1 MVRSS
6 LIRAQQA
13 YHGAVADGWGK
24 YDSEGEIGRGP
35 TGRVFRALEKASG
48 RQVAIKEL
56 STQLIGQPGTLAR
69 IQSEARLLSSLA
81 SPNCVRVLEY
91 FEQDGRH
98 FLVEEYVDGA
108 SLREVGARA
117 GRLTAEQA
125 LGVIRGA
132 VSGLGYAHSVGVLHR
147 DLTPANILVDRAG
160 VARLVDF
167 GQALAVSGP
176 GAAGGLGEGTP
187 AYFSPEQAR
196 GGPVDPRSD
205 IYSAGVV
212 LFEQLTGRLPYAAD
226 GPAELMRMH
235 LEAPIPDPRELLP
248 ELPEG
253 IAFLV
258 GRAMTK
264 DPATRQ
270 QTALDFYNELQ
281 SAATQGYGPAWE
293 ARSGM
298 APMVAAAAGIA
309 ALAPAVP
316 AAAAAPIIAAPVAAM
331 QPAAAQ
337 PLPSPA
343 PAAPATGNLAPPK
356 LHLLR
361 ALVGLLLGAAL
372 LLGGLGYG
380 GTHGVLPAALASA
393 GAGVFKTPEDQRP
406 TSTAAGDGNQPQPR
420 PAAASAAGG
429 STTVYVL
436 DVSGSMGS
444 PAVIPAGFPKA
455 AELKQKQD
463 AFESLVEQVKG
474 GQKLPLGAIIAGV
487 SGVIDLIRL
496 EKELDDYLKA
506 QGVDPAT
513 ISKLTA
519 LKVAATSMLTALEA
533 ERQDLALNDQAGLV
547 KFSDSSVVI
556 APLGTDMAA
565 MRATVE
571 GLQTEGSTDIGD
583 GLVDALKLLEGKP
596 GAGIVLLT
604 DGWNNTGM
612 TNDQILSGPVT
623 TAASRGVPICA
634 IGLGQ
639 SPFDVDQALLSQ
651 VAGRTG
657 GDYYF
662 VADRVSLGADML
674 SCHHAEH
681 GQKVVDFRGRV
692 IPAQAVAG
700 PQFAVPGGKHR
711 LSLTLNWPGSDLD
724 LELRDPS
731 GKLVGSGLGKLSK
744 QPGLVA
750 VSVANPAAGNWTF
763 RVIPRDVTPAG
774 EDFFVSGATDGTTA
788 GQHFDSVVR
797 GSGSGTTGPLA
808 DVRNRT
814 RQLVTAGAIVA
825 GLAILLMTVRGL
837 ARRLRMKRIGRRLP
851 SKFLVPALG
860 YLLAIGGLIVLGG
873 AALVNFLWTTPLI
886 QAPKI

>member
-1 MVRSS
+1 MVE
-6 LIRAQQA
+6 
-13 YHGAVADGWGK
+13 GWGR
-24 YDSEGEIGRGP
+24 YDSQGEIGGGP

-56 STQLIGQPGTLAR
+56 APALIAQPGVLAR
-69 IQSEARLLSSLA
+69 IQSEARLLGSLN

-91 FEQDGRH
+91 FEQDRRH

-108 SLREVGARA
+108 TLRVVSTQA
-117 GRLTAEQA
+117 GRLTVEQA
-125 LGVIRGA
+125 LGVVKGA

-147 DLTPANILVDRAG
+147 DLTPSNILIDRAG

-176 GAAGGLGEGTP
+176 GAAGGLAEGTP
-187 AYFSPEQAR
+187 AYMSPEQAR
-196 GGPVDPRSD
+196 GGPLDPRSD

-212 LFEQLTGRLPYAAD
+212 LYEQLTGRLPYTAD
-226 GPAELMRMH
+226 SPGELMRMH
-235 LEAPIPDPRELLP
+235 AEAAIPDPRDLVP
-248 ELPEG
+248 ELSEE

-281 SAATQGYGPAWE
+281 SAAAQGYGPAWE
-293 ARSGM
+293 ARSGV
-298 APMVAAAAGIA
+298 APLVAAA
-309 ALAPAVP
+309 VP
-316 AAAAAPIIAAPVAAM
+316 ITASPVAVV
-331 QPAAAQ
+331 QPEVPQ

-343 PAAPATGNLAPPK
+343 PAPAPATGLAPPG

-361 ALVGLLLGAAL
+361 VLVGLLLGAAL
-372 LLGGLGYG
+372 VLGGLGYG

-406 TSTAAGDGNQPQPR
+406 TGTAAGDGNQPRPR
-420 PAAASAAGG
+420 PAAASTAGG

-436 DVSGSMGS
+436 DVSGSMAS

-463 AFESLVEQVKG
+463 AFESLLEQVQG

-487 SGVIDLIRL
+487 SGVADLIQL
-496 EKELDDYLKA
+496 EKQLDDYLKA

-519 LKVAATSMLTALEA
+519 LKVAATSMLTALQA

-556 APLGTDMAA
+556 APVGSDLAA
-565 MRATVE
+565 MRATVDA
-571 GLQTEGSTDIGD
+571 LQTEGSTDIGD
-583 GLVDALKLLEGKP
+583 GLADALKLLEGKP

-612 TNDQILSGPVT
+612 SNDQILSGPVA

-639 SPFDVDQALLSQ
+639 SPFDVDQTLLSQ

-692 IPAQAVAG
+692 RPLQAATG
-700 PQFAVPGGKHR
+700 PQFTVPGGKHR
-711 LSLTLNWPGSDLD
+711 LSVTLNWPGSDLD

-731 GKLVGSGLGKLSK
+731 GNLVGSGLGKLSK

-750 VSVANPAAGNWTF
+750 ASVTNPAAGNWTF
-763 RVIPRDVTPAG
+763 RVVPRDVAAGG

-788 GQHFDSVVR
+788 GQHFDTVVK

-808 DVRNRT
+808 DVRNRA
-814 RQLVTAGAIVA
+814 RQLITAGAIVA

-837 ARRLRMKRIGRRLP
+837 ARRLHMKRIRRRLP
-851 SKFLVPALG
+851 GKFLVPALG
-860 YLLAIGGLIVLGG
+860 YLLALGGLVVLAG
-873 AALVNFLWTTPLI
+873 AAAVNFLWTTPLI